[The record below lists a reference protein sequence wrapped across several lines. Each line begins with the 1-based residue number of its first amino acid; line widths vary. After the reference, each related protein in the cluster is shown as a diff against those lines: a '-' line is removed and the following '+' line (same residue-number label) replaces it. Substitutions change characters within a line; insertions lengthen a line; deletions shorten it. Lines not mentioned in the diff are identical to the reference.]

1 MPFKHFEKR
10 ECDVLVVGG
19 GGAGLRASIA
29 AASAGADVLMAS
41 KARIGHATN
50 TYLSKAIIAS
60 SGWGDSRDNK
70 TIHGTDTIRG
80 GRYLNDPDL
89 VDQFSRTIQ
98 AEAALLQEWGVRF
111 VADDKGKPAVIQI
124 PGHSFARHLVGENWR
139 GSDLVLPLK
148 RKAAASGIRFLEKVS
163 VSSLLVS
170 GGRVR
175 GAACISEDGIFT
187 AISAGAVILATGG
200 FGHLFQNTN
209 NAPGITG
216 DGHALAVE
224 AGATLQDMEFVQY
237 YPTCLGNR
245 GSRVLLYEKILAQDG
260 VVLRN
265 SRGEDILAKNGYDVS
280 GNVTR
285 DQLAQ
290 VIMKEILEDPERRG
304 SVDMDLGGMS
314 PEAAHALSALLPAQ
328 WSKGVRMFRVTP
340 TAHFCMGGVKV
351 DCRGETAVTGLFAVG
366 EVTAGV
372 HGANRLGG
380 NALAEAI
387 AMGSLVGA
395 AAAAAAVNVP
405 AETGADAAAK
415 EEQQRLER
423 LLKTVGADP
432 RDLIRRLKEVM
443 WLNAGIIRDRQSLE
457 RALECI
463 ADWKGMAQVVQTPA
477 DLIRC
482 LELRNM
488 LLVGEMVC
496 RSAIDRTES
505 RGAHFRSD
513 YPQENDDSWLVN
525 IQFRKAASGLVLER
539 VPVPEDGTA
548 R

>member
-111 VADDKGKPAVIQI
+111 VADDKGRPAVIQI

-415 EEQQRLER
+415 EEQQRLES

-457 RALECI
+457 RALGCI
-463 ADWKGMAQVVQTPA
+463 ADWKDMAQEVQTPA

-513 YPQENDDSWLVN
+513 YPQESDDSWLVN
-525 IQFRKAASGLVLER
+525 IQVRKAASGLVLER

>member
-1 MPFKHFEKR
+1 MLFKHFEKR
-10 ECDVLVVGG
+10 QCDVLVIGG

-29 AASAGADVLMAS
+29 AASRGADVLMVS

-60 SGWGDSRDNK
+60 SGWGDSSDNNN
-70 TIHGTDTIRG
+70 IHGTDTIRG
-80 GRYLNDPDL
+80 GRYLNDPDM
-89 VDQFSRTIQ
+89 VDQFSRTIP
-98 AEAALLQEWGVRF
+98 AEAALLREWGVRF
-111 VADDKGKPAVIQI
+111 VSDDKGKPAVIKI

-148 RKAAASGIRFLEKVS
+148 RKAAASGVRFLEKMKVT
-163 VSSLLVS
+163 SLLVS
-170 GGRVR
+170 GSSVR
-175 GAACISEDGIFT
+175 GAACISEDGNFT

-200 FGHLFQNTN
+200 FGRLFQNTN

-216 DGHALAVE
+216 DGHALAAM

-245 GSRVLLYEKILAQDG
+245 GSRLLLYEKILAQDG

-285 DQLAQ
+285 DQLAR

-314 PEAAHALSALLPAQ
+314 PEAADALSTLLPTQ
-328 WSKGVRMFRVTP
+328 WSEGVRKFQVTP

-351 DCRGETAVTGLFAVG
+351 DSHGETAVTGLFAAG
-366 EVTAGV
+366 EVTAGA

-387 AMGSLVGA
+387 AMGSLVGSA
-395 AAAAAAVNVP
+395 AAAAAGKAP
-405 AETGADAAAK
+405 AETGDESAAK
-415 EEQQRLER
+415 EEQQRLES
-423 LLKTVGADP
+423 LFKTVGADP
-432 RDLIRRLKEVM
+432 RDLIRDLKEVM
-443 WLNAGIIRDRQSLE
+443 WLNAGIIRDRQSLD
-457 RALECI
+457 RALERI
-463 ADWKGMAQVVQTPA
+463 VDWKDMAQVVQTPA

-482 LELRNM
+482 LELGNM

-496 RSAIDRTES
+496 RSAIERTES

-525 IQFRKAASGLVLER
+525 IQIRKAASGLVLER
-539 VPVPEDGTA
+539 VPVPDNGGT